1 MNSPASPTSLGIDPG
16 VTIRS
21 ESDSVDLG
29 SSRLPAEYDLVSIFA
44 GHVIAKQLSTAFLTL
59 VVWEFVIT
67 TDTAIQLF
75 WGGRWSIAKI
85 MYVANLYTTLFT
97 LGTILLMLI
106 IPSPPVIFCN
116 VAPWMLIVGT
126 VISFAIIRFAMISR
140 VYALWNR
147 NKWVLASSC
156 LLCILHIGYYT
167 AMVTY
172 AFANGTWTPASLPFT
187 GCFVTLGFD
196 KLWTV
201 CIPTLV
207 FETVN
212 VSLIVYKTWSIAGQ
226 SNIRTPL
233 VTMLLEDGVLYYLV
247 VIAIQILTSVSF
259 FVPSDLTIPLVRAYP
274 TFVVIG
280 VACNRLFSRLQSL
293 LLSKGKGQTGFS
305 TIDAW
310 SSAMPNFTYGGDRT
324 DGESNARTPHVQLGK
339 KRHQSITDLDIRMGP
354 IGKMTP
360 MYDD

>member
-1 MNSPASPTSLGIDPG
+1 
-16 VTIRS
+16 
-21 ESDSVDLG
+21 
-29 SSRLPAEYDLVSIFA
+29 
-44 GHVIAKQLSTAFLTL
+44 
-59 VVWEFVIT
+59 
-67 TDTAIQLF
+67 
-75 WGGRWSIAKI
+75 
-85 MYVANLYTTLFT
+85 
-97 LGTILLMLI
+97 
-106 IPSPPVIFCN
+106 
-116 VAPWMLIVGT
+116 
-126 VISFAIIRFAMISR
+126 
-140 VYALWNR
+140 
-147 NKWVLASSC
+147 
-156 LLCILHIGYYT
+156 
-167 AMVTY
+167 
-172 AFANGTWTPASLPFT
+172 
-187 GCFVTLGFD
+187 
-196 KLWTV
+196 
-201 CIPTLV
+201 
-207 FETVN
+207 
-212 VSLIVYKTWSIAGQ
+212 
-226 SNIRTPL
+226 
-233 VTMLLEDGVLYYLV
+233 MLLEDGVLYYLV